1 MKRGFVFSVAFMFI
15 GITFLMT
22 PDYLTACSTFKLQKG
37 NELIYGHN
45 LNQGDMGVPGMV
57 FLNKRG
63 VFKHGRTFSEMI
75 TKDRINTSDFSWI
88 SRYGSVSFNNFGKD
102 FPDGGMNE
110 AGLYIWEMNEEA
122 NFPINN
128 NLPKLMHMN
137 WIQYVLDNCLTTGD
151 AIKSASEFQLDDGG
165 MTWHYF
171 ISDSKGD
178 CASLAFI
185 DGKVKVNRGE
195 DMPVPGLFNTPYDR
209 EMELLKYY
217 KGFGGLYEIE
227 MDNPEVTRF
236 AKAAALVRDYDPS
249 MNAVDYG
256 FMMLKNISVYDEP
269 EWSVIIDANRR
280 NVYFKTRLNPEIK
293 SFSMESIDF
302 SNSNPVQIVDMDAKV
317 GGNVTDRFQ
326 PYSNDAFKS
335 FLELKLLP
343 LIPEGFFASGGITSE
358 EFANRFATHADKAEQ
373 PGNQYFTGVWKTK
386 PALTE
391 DDLEFEVKLAVNK
404 NAVSGEIIFAKGQP
418 GYPIEHLNLRGNI
431 LNFTYRN
438 KDGRLLEVTSKI
450 NSEEMTAHIRT
461 TEGDA
466 GKHLLYRQK
475 K

>member
-1 MKRGFVFSVAFMFI
+1 
-15 GITFLMT
+15 
-22 PDYLTACSTFKLQKG
+22 
-37 NELIYGHN
+37 
-45 LNQGDMGVPGMV
+45 
-57 FLNKRG
+57 
-63 VFKHGRTFSEMI
+63 
-75 TKDRINTSDFSWI
+75 
-88 SRYGSVSFNNFGKD
+88 
-102 FPDGGMNE
+102 
-110 AGLYIWEMNEEA
+110 
-122 NFPINN
+122 
-128 NLPKLMHMN
+128 
-137 WIQYVLDNCLTTGD
+137 
-151 AIKSASEFQLDDGG
+151 
-165 MTWHYF
+165 
-171 ISDSKGD
+171 
-178 CASLAFI
+178 
-185 DGKVKVNRGE
+185 
-195 DMPVPGLFNTPYDR
+195 
-209 EMELLKYY
+209 
-217 KGFGGLYEIE
+217 
-227 MDNPEVTRF
+227 
-236 AKAAALVRDYDPS
+236 
-249 MNAVDYG
+249 
-256 FMMLKNISVYDEP
+256 
-269 EWSVIIDANRR
+269 
-280 NVYFKTRLNPEIK
+280 
-293 SFSMESIDF
+293 MESIDF